1 MPYFSDWWKFK
12 SPFFSGWPC
21 ITLQASFQG
30 IYAEAMSP
38 KSSVS
43 NILELLLTWLT
54 SNPHFKTKCTAVSAM
69 SSFCSHLPNMYEKRI
84 NPKFATESEC
94 NHIYVSF
101 SMRMLLSDIWSRSNF
116 WVTVHAF
123 WVLMSVKQLIHSPIY
138 RLNQSLLLQ
147 MLASFA
153 RSVWVILM
161 IFMAQNGTWNVP
173 GISDCLL
180 GYTQKYMGKNHFLLR
195 ISAVISRYGPHLMIV
210 MIFVTPDNF

>member
-1 MPYFSDWWKFK
+1 M
-12 SPFFSGWPC
+12 
-21 ITLQASFQG
+21 G
-30 IYAEAMSP
+30 IYAEVMSP

-43 NILELLLTWLT
+43 NILKLLLTGLT
-54 SNPHFKTKCTAVSAM
+54 SNPHFKTNCTAALAM
-69 SSFCSHLPNMYEKRI
+69 SSFCSHLPNIYTKGD
-84 NPKFATESEC
+84 PKFATESEC

-116 WVTVHAF
+116 WITVHAS
-123 WVLMSVKQLIHSPIY
+123 WVLMLVKQLIHSPIY

-161 IFMAQNGTWNVP
+161 IFVAQNGTWTVP

-180 GYTQKYMGKNHFLLR
+180 GYYQ
-195 ISAVISRYGPHLMIV
+195 
-210 MIFVTPDNF
+210 